1 MATKK
6 KTLPTSDDSALASSD
21 SSTATDVFDVA
32 KVRQL
37 VELMDEFDLSLVD
50 LKQGEQRVR
59 LRRGAEPLMVAAP
72 SAQATT
78 ASPPSA
84 TGASPA
90 RAAESGASGASAPI
104 SAKNTVAIKSPM
116 VGTFYA
122 SPKPDAPPYVKVGD
136 MISPDTV
143 VCLIEAMKVFNELP
157 AEISG
162 RIVAVVAESGAPV
175 EYGQTLFEIEPK

>member
-1 MATKK
+1 VATKK
-6 KTLPTSDDSALASSD
+6 KTLSTSDESAIASSE
-21 SSTATDVFDVA
+21 SSSASDVFDVA
-32 KVRQL
+32 KVRRL

-50 LKQGEQRVR
+50 LKQGGQRVR
-59 LRRGAEPLMVAAP
+59 LRRGAEPLLV
-72 SAQATT
+72 SA
-78 ASPPSA
+78 PPSS
-84 TGASPA
+84 TPPA
-90 RAAESGASGASAPI
+90 PPPPASGAAPVRVAEP
-104 SAKNTVAIKSPM
+104 SSPVSSKNTVAIKSPM

-162 RIVAVVAESGAPV
+162 RIIAVVAESGAPV